1 MKKNIII
8 SMSCLLLIFAII
20 FVTKKEQNVNDTK
33 KLEKVKVA
41 EVTHSIF
48 YAPFYVALENGYFKD
63 EGLDVEV
70 ILTSGAD
77 KVSAA
82 VLSKTVDIGFAG
94 PESAIY
100 VYKNGEKDYLV
111 TFAGLTKRDGQF
123 IVSRKKIDNFKMED
137 LYGKEVLVGRAGGM
151 PSLNFLNGLKNEKTD
166 KNKIKINTSIDFAS
180 LSGTFISGVGDFVN
194 LFEPNATKLEK
205 EGLGYVVGSVGK
217 FSGELPYTA
226 FYARKSYFNNNTD
239 KIKKFNAAINKGLD
253 YVKNHSDIEIAKSI
267 LAQFPDNSLN
277 DVELIVKRYREADSW
292 LDNTTITEKSYKNL
306 ENIMIDNNLL
316 DDFVSFNDLVKNLN
330 ETTSQS

>member
-1 MKKNIII
+1 MRKNIII
-8 SMSCLLLIFAII
+8 SMSCLLLIFAFI
-20 FVTKKEQNVNDTK
+20 FINKREQSINETK

-100 VYKNGEKDYLV
+100 IYKNGEKDYLI

-137 LYGKEVLVGRAGGM
+137 LYNKEILVGRAGGM
-151 PSLNFLNGLKNEKTD
+151 PSLNFLNGLKNENAD
-166 KNKIKINTSIDFAS
+166 KNKIKINTSVDFAS

-194 LFEPNATKLEK
+194 LFEPNATILEK

-217 FSGELPYTA
+217 FSGEMPYTA
-226 FYARKSYFNNNTD
+226 FYARKSYFNDNTD

-267 LAQFPDNSLN
+267 LPQFPDNSLN

-306 ENIMIDNNLL
+306 ENIMINNNLL
-316 DDFVSFNDLVKNLN
+316 DDFVSFNDLVKDLN
-330 ETTSQS
+330 ETTSQG

>member
-1 MKKNIII
+1 
-8 SMSCLLLIFAII
+8 MSCLLLIFAII
-20 FVTKKEQNVNDTK
+20 FVNKKEQNVNDTK

-217 FSGELPYTA
+217 FSGEMPYTA

>member
-20 FVTKKEQNVNDTK
+20 FVNKKEQNVNDTK

-217 FSGELPYTA
+217 FSGEMPYTA

-253 YVKNHSDIEIAKSI
+253 YVKNHNDIEIAKSI

>member
-1 MKKNIII
+1 MI
-8 SMSCLLLIFAII
+8 
-20 FVTKKEQNVNDTK
+20 VV
-33 KLEKVKVA
+33 

-217 FSGELPYTA
+217 FSGEMPYTA

>member
-8 SMSCLLLIFAII
+8 SMSCLLLIFA
-20 FVTKKEQNVNDTK
+20 FVFINKREQSINETK

-100 VYKNGEKDYLV
+100 VYKNGEKDYLI

-137 LYGKEVLVGRAGGM
+137 LYNKEILVGRAGGM
-151 PSLNFLNGLKNEKTD
+151 PSLNFLNGLKNENAD
-166 KNKIKINTSIDFAS
+166 KNKIKINTSVDFAS

-217 FSGELPYTA
+217 FSGEMPYTA
-226 FYARKSYFNNNTD
+226 FYARKSYFNDNTD

-267 LAQFPDNSLN
+267 LPQFPDNSLN

-306 ENIMIDNNLL
+306 ENIMINNNLL
-316 DDFVSFNDLVKNLN
+316 DDFVSFNDLVKDLN
-330 ETTSQS
+330 ETTSQG

>member
-1 MKKNIII
+1 MRKNIII
-8 SMSCLLLIFAII
+8 SMSCLLLIFAFI
-20 FVTKKEQNVNDTK
+20 FINKREQSINETK

-100 VYKNGEKDYLV
+100 VYKNGEKDYLI
-111 TFAGLTKRDGQF
+111 TFAALTKRDGQF

-137 LYGKEVLVGRAGGM
+137 LYNKEILVGRAGGM
-151 PSLNFLNGLKNEKTD
+151 PSLNFLNGLKNENAD
-166 KNKIKINTSIDFAS
+166 KNKIKINTSVDFAS

-217 FSGELPYTA
+217 FSGEMPYTA
-226 FYARKSYFNNNTD
+226 FYARKSYFNDNTD

-267 LAQFPDNSLN
+267 LPQFPDNSLN

-306 ENIMIDNNLL
+306 ENIMINNNLL
-316 DDFVSFNDLVKNLN
+316 DDFVSFNDLVKDLN
-330 ETTSQS
+330 ETTSQG

>member
-8 SMSCLLLIFAII
+8 SMSCLLLIFA
-20 FVTKKEQNVNDTK
+20 FVFINKKEQSINETK

-100 VYKNGEKDYLV
+100 VYKNGEKDYLI

-123 IVSRKKIDNFKMED
+123 IVSRKKIDKFKMED
-137 LYGKEVLVGRAGGM
+137 LYNKEILVGRAGGM
-151 PSLNFLNGLKNEKTD
+151 PSLNFLNGLKNENAD
-166 KNKIKINTSIDFAS
+166 KNKIKINTSVDFAS

-217 FSGELPYTA
+217 FSGEMPYTA
-226 FYARKSYFNNNTD
+226 FYARKSYFNDNTD

-267 LAQFPDNSLN
+267 LPQFPDNSLN

-306 ENIMIDNNLL
+306 ENIMINNNLL
-316 DDFVSFNDLVKNLN
+316 DDFVSFNDLVKDLN
-330 ETTSQS
+330 ETTSQG

>member
-1 MKKNIII
+1 MRKNIII
-8 SMSCLLLIFAII
+8 YMSCLLLIFAFI
-20 FVTKKEQNVNDTK
+20 FINKREQSINETK

-41 EVTHSIF
+41 EVAHSIF

-100 VYKNGEKDYLV
+100 VYKNGEKDYLI

-137 LYGKEVLVGRAGGM
+137 LYNKEILVGRAGGM
-151 PSLNFLNGLKNEKTD
+151 PSLNFLNGLKNENAD
-166 KNKIKINTSIDFAS
+166 KNKIKINTSVDFAS

-217 FSGELPYTA
+217 FSGEMPYTA
-226 FYARKSYFNNNTD
+226 FYARKSYFNDNTD

-267 LAQFPDNSLN
+267 LPQFPDNSLN

-306 ENIMIDNNLL
+306 ENIMINNNLL
-316 DDFVSFNDLVKNLN
+316 DDFVSFNDLVKDLN
-330 ETTSQS
+330 ETTSQG

>member
-1 MKKNIII
+1 MRKNIII
-8 SMSCLLLIFAII
+8 SMSCLLLIFAFI
-20 FVTKKEQNVNDTK
+20 FINKREQSINETK

-100 VYKNGEKDYLV
+100 VYKNGEKDYLI

-137 LYGKEVLVGRAGGM
+137 LYNKEILVGRAGGM
-151 PSLNFLNGLKNEKTD
+151 PSLNFLNGLKNENAD
-166 KNKIKINTSIDFAS
+166 KNKIKINTSVDFAS

-217 FSGELPYTA
+217 FSGEMPYTV
-226 FYARKSYFNNNTD
+226 FYARKSYFNDNTD

-267 LAQFPDNSLN
+267 LPQFPDNSLN

-306 ENIMIDNNLL
+306 ENIMINNNLL
-316 DDFVSFNDLVKNLN
+316 DDFVSFNDLVKDLN
-330 ETTSQS
+330 ETTSQG

>member
-8 SMSCLLLIFAII
+8 SMSCLLLIFA
-20 FVTKKEQNVNDTK
+20 FVFINKKEQSINETK

-100 VYKNGEKDYLV
+100 VYKNGEKDYLI

-123 IVSRKKIDNFKMED
+123 IVSRKKIDKFKMED
-137 LYGKEVLVGRAGGM
+137 LYNKEILVGRAGGM
-151 PSLNFLNGLKNEKTD
+151 PSLNFLNGLKNENAD
-166 KNKIKINTSIDFAS
+166 KNKIKINTSVDFAS

-217 FSGELPYTA
+217 FSGEMPYTA
-226 FYARKSYFNNNTD
+226 FYTRKSYFNDNTD

-267 LAQFPDNSLN
+267 LPQFPDNSLN

-306 ENIMIDNNLL
+306 ENIMINNNLL
-316 DDFVSFNDLVKNLN
+316 DDFVSFNDLVKDLN
-330 ETTSQS
+330 ETTSQG